1 MPGEDQP
8 RLLKGAIVALD
19 PANPVASI
27 VPFQYN
33 PEQLSRSLTPLDQG
47 GRGPSPVN
55 AQRLTGP
62 PTETITLT
70 VTLNAA
76 DQVLTAGFH
85 PDRAG
90 VYPQI
95 SALEML
101 LYPKAARVVRNV
113 AKLALGVLE
122 IVPPEAPLTL
132 FIWGP
137 ARVVPVKLTAIEVL
151 ETMHD
156 PNLTP
161 IAANLTLTLT
171 VLTYQSFSPKN
182 PGFSLYI
189 VNQLAREAMATRAS
203 AMAASS
209 VAGAIGTWF

>member
-1 MPGEDQP
+1 MTPSDQP

-19 PANPVASI
+19 PANPVAS
-27 VPFQYN
+27 VVSFQYN
-33 PEQLSRSLTPLDQG
+33 PEQLSRSLTPLDSAG
-47 GRGPSPVN
+47 GGASV
-55 AQRLTGP
+55 QRLAGP
-62 PTETITLT
+62 PSETIALT
-70 VTLNAA
+70 VMLNTA
-76 DQVLTAGFH
+76 DQVLKAGFT
-85 PDRAG
+85 PDQAG

-101 LYPKAARVVRNV
+101 LYPKTARVVRNV

-137 ARVVPVKLTAIEVL
+137 ARVVPVKLTSIEVL

-161 IAANLTLTLT
+161 VAASVSLSMT
-171 VLTYQSFSPKN
+171 VLTYQAFSPKQ

-189 VNQLAREAMATRAS
+189 INQMAREAMATRAS
-203 AMAASS
+203 AEAAAS